1 MPIMTV
7 GLDLA
12 KHVFQVHAV
21 DEAGRVVARKKL
33 RRSEVLEF
41 FQALSPCLIGME
53 ACGSAH
59 HWGRELTALGHDVR
73 LMPAGYVKPYIKRGK
88 NDAVDA
94 EAICEAVTRPTMR
107 FVDIKSAEQQSGLML
122 HRTRE
127 LLVRQRTAL
136 INSLRG
142 QLGEF
147 GLIAPKGV
155 WSIPDLHALAKNAT
169 SAILPD
175 AVRGC
180 VELIMGQIDD
190 LQMRI
195 QTIEKA
201 IRVQVRANEVSLRL
215 KTIPGIGVIT
225 ASALTATIGD
235 IKAFKSGRHL
245 AAWIGLV
252 PRQSGSGGKVYM
264 GKISKKGDAYLR
276 KLLVLGATA
285 VIRYCRNKPELAG
298 WINALLERRPARVV
312 TIAVA
317 NKMARIAWAVMSRGE
332 SFRQAASAIA

>member
-1 MPIMTV
+1 LPRSLV
-7 GLDLA
+7 G
-12 KHVFQVHAV
+12 
-21 DEAGRVVARKKL
+21 
-33 RRSEVLEF
+33 
-41 FQALSPCLIGME
+41 IE
-53 ACGSAH
+53 ACGTAH

-73 LMPAGYVKPYIKRGK
+73 LMPAGYVKPYVKRGK

-107 FVDIKSAEQQSGLML
+107 FVEIKSAEQQSGLML

-142 QLGEF
+142 QLAEF

-155 WSIPDLHALAKNAT
+155 WSIPDLHALAQGAT
-169 SAILPD
+169 PAVLPD

-190 LQMRI
+190 LQTRI
-195 QTIEKA
+195 QAIEKA
-201 IRVQVRANEVSLRL
+201 IRVKHRASEVSLRL
-215 KTIPGIGVIT
+215 QTIPGIGVIT
-225 ASALTATIGD
+225 ASAITATIGD

-252 PRQSGSGGKVYM
+252 PRQSGSGGK
-264 GKISKKGDAYLR
+264 
-276 KLLVLGATA
+276 
-285 VIRYCRNKPELAG
+285 
-298 WINALLERRPARVV
+298 
-312 TIAVA
+312 
-317 NKMARIAWAVMSRGE
+317 
-332 SFRQAASAIA
+332 